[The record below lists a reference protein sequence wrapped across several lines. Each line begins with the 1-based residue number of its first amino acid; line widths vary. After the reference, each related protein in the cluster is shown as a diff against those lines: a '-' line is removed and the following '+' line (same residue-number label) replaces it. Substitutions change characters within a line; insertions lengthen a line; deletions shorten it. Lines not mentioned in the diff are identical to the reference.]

1 MSLQVCHCGW
11 NKVTSY
17 QGLRI
22 HQGKKGCTP
31 RGARVPEGERL
42 VAPPP
47 HITFMSP
54 ALINLQEPV
63 MTSSDWSSWREL
75 GSELRDVSRPV
86 QQNVPASPN
95 LFSQMRPAATEASLM
110 DMIRSL
116 VEEPHFSV
124 ELRASSDATQQA
136 FDFHTAAQPLFSQ
149 TLGNQIHPAAA
160 DGTATDTN
168 KPHFQTPPQFH
179 QTVSRSDKT
188 RRALDFNTAAE
199 PLFLPVSQ
207 TLTVHVHPA
216 AAHDTV
222 IQRDNQFHQS
232 QCSSADFQTPPPS
245 HHTAATR
252 PDTAR
257 RALHFSSG
265 AQQVQQTPRGSID
278 PLMRDMFLKVGFI
291 MTIRIVS
298 SFDEMLYSFQTEQL
312 LWSPPT
318 TTSTQEA
325 GCSLKERKEEEE
337 AQTLLKAKQARRRA
351 EVQQR
356 IQIREL
362 KMAEVRLSV
371 KTCKLSL
378 DAEWLQINAAFSEV
392 MSVVEDARQKAL
404 RPLEKR
410 RGDVKR
416 QAHDLVQRL
425 EREINQ
431 LQTTMDELDR
441 NPALQISREESADW
455 KNERV
460 DTSLSFGTLRTTTS
474 AMMEQIHLRLE
485 KLSSVELKRIP
496 TFAVDVKLNPT
507 TAHQCLVLSDDGKKV
522 RDGAKTQKVPDT
534 PERFDE
540 FGSVLGVNSLTS
552 GRSYWEVEV
561 SNKSGWDLGVARAD
575 ANRKGKLSL
584 SPDDG
589 YWVIVHYEDERY
601 AALTA
606 PPVCL
611 SLRGKPQKVGVFVD
625 RQEGLVSLYDVTAR
639 SHVFSFTECSFR
651 GEIFP
656 YFSPHL
662 EKNGTNSAPL
672 IISAVKRK

>member
-199 PLFLPVSQ
+199 
-207 TLTVHVHPA
+207 
-216 AAHDTV
+216 
-222 IQRDNQFHQS
+222 
-232 QCSSADFQTPPPS
+232 
-245 HHTAATR
+245 
-252 PDTAR
+252 
-257 RALHFSSG
+257 
-265 AQQVQQTPRGSID
+265 
-278 PLMRDMFLKVGFI
+278 
-291 MTIRIVS
+291 
-298 SFDEMLYSFQTEQL
+298 
-312 LWSPPT
+312 
-318 TTSTQEA
+318 
-325 GCSLKERKEEEE
+325 
-337 AQTLLKAKQARRRA
+337 AKQARRRA

-441 NPALQISREESADW
+441 NPALQVTTRRPDDTGTFFSLDSFQSDNVTFKITQISREESADW